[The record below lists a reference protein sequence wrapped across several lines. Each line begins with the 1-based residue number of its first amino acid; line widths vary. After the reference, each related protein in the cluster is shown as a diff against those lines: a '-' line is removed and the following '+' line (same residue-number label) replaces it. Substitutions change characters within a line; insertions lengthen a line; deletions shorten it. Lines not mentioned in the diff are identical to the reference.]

1 MAKQVQGK
9 PRAAAGTAP
18 SEGRQVTTANPS
30 GEGLPHLPG
39 DFPLFVLKSHPNR
52 WQLFG
57 DELLPALGNIKMIPG
72 AACVTETGDWS
83 MAKARA
89 EAEGW
94 TIIPYE
100 VIDGGYVREH
110 DSSRKD
116 TNGNQLH
123 FYTDRWQKPFAVAGR
138 PEMERDEDGYRTFL
152 RELIRIGMI
161 PLPSPQFLDKFA
173 DRVRQRLLDLAAAG
187 LKKPAQEDAA
197 NGTLKAIDKMRL
209 DLESNPS
216 VYETYT
222 GPKVSL
228 PDTKAATPDPK
239 IAVPKSGGRK
249 VAMPSEEGEDAEP

>member
-9 PRAAAGTAP
+9 PRAAAGSAP
-18 SEGRQVTTANPS
+18 SEGRQVTTANPG
-30 GEGLPHLPG
+30 GEGLPHAPG
-39 DFPLFVLKSHPNR
+39 DYPLFVLKAHPNR

-57 DELLPALGNIKMIPG
+57 EELLPSLGNIKIVPG
-72 AACVTETGDWS
+72 QACVTETGDWS

-110 DSSRKD
+110 DSNRRD
-116 TNGNQLH
+116 TNKALIP

-138 PEMERDEDGYRTFL
+138 PEMERDEKGYQDFL

-161 PLPSPQFLDKFA
+161 PLPTPQFLDKFA
-173 DRVRQRLLDLAAAG
+173 DRVKQRLIDLAAAG

-197 NGTLKAIDKMRL
+197 NGTLKAIDKMRAE
-209 DLESNPS
+209 LETNPS
-216 VYETYT
+216 IFTTYT
-222 GPKVSL
+222 GPKVQLGGSEV
-228 PDTKAATPDPK
+228 PDPK

-249 VAMPSEEGEDAEP
+249 VSPPPEAGEELEP